1 MNASVTTSSSERV
14 IAAPMSAAFDVHVY
28 IDDRARLM
36 SSVFALT
43 RTTDEAHA
51 RRPHSAHAHAR
62 ATRKHLAHLSAHPAV
77 TELQGLLD
85 RGAPLEAIF
94 GYALRLKPG
103 FVIDAAPAWT
113 PGDWH
118 QQLADFDAQANLQAW
133 WAGDHERSAW
143 DKSLSEAS
151 RLFVGVNVH
160 RFLEPYIGTTTMRF
174 AFMPNI
180 LYPADHEVGV
190 RVGDQIVCIAPP
202 RAAWGD
208 SPPWPFDEDPGHLF
222 RTSIGQYVRIL
233 LNDLLRTHADQLA
246 AAEQIEL
253 PVSDA
258 VRAKNPTWRDQ
269 LFALITSGMVGIYL
283 EDHLSAAEAK
293 AFTMME
299 NKVHGLAVLPAVISV
314 LRRYVEDHHAGKYA
328 TFADF
333 LPLFPKQIRV
343 AKRIYSL

>member
-1 MNASVTTSSSERV
+1 
-14 IAAPMSAAFDVHVY
+14 MSAASDVHVH

-36 SSVFALT
+36 ASVFALT

-62 ATRKHLAHLSAHPAV
+62 TTRKHLAHLSPHPAV
-77 TELQGLLD
+77 TELQTLLD

-103 FVIDAAPAWT
+103 FIIEAVPSWAS
-113 PGDWH
+113 PGWSA
-118 QQLADFDAQANLQAW
+118 QLADFEAQANLAAW
-133 WAGDHERSAW
+133 WANDHERGAW
-143 DKSLSEAS
+143 ERSLSEAARS
-151 RLFVGVNVH
+151 FVGVNVH
-160 RFLEPYIGTTTMRF
+160 RFLEPYIGETTMRF
-174 AFMPNI
+174 SFMPNI

-190 RVGDQIVCIAPP
+190 RVGDEIICIAPP

-222 RTSIGQYVRIL
+222 RASIGQYVRIL
-233 LNDLLRTHADQLA
+233 LTDLFRTHADQLA
-246 AAEQIEL
+246 AAEQTEL

-258 VRAKNPTWRDQ
+258 IRQKNPTWRDQ

-314 LRRYVEDHHAGKYA
+314 LRRYVEDHKAGKYA